1 MSTMTTAATTPKG
14 RPDELVLATRVAR
27 RYFLDNRSKLEIAD
41 EFAISRFKVARLLDV
56 ARDKGIVTIT
66 ITGPGALDAELSEAL
81 RRRFGLDHAIVVSTS
96 PGDDARIR
104 QQLGQVAAELLTE
117 IATPHDVLGL
127 GWARAV
133 LAMAP
138 HLRDL
143 SLTGVVQLTGALTRP
158 DVDASATEL
167 VRDIARRTQAE
178 PSVFYAPMVVSDPA
192 AADALARQQQLIDT
206 FARFA
211 RVTKAVVGIGGWN
224 PPASTLYDA
233 LDPRER
239 DLMQRQGVHADLSGV
254 LLDAAGAAITT
265 PLSKRIIAIN
275 ARQLQHIPMV
285 IGIAYG
291 VSKVPAVRAALT
303 GGYLQ
308 ALVTNTTVAEHLL
321 AR

>member
-1 MSTMTTAATTPKG
+1 MSRPTAVADKAAPA
-14 RPDELVLATRVAR
+14 DELVMATRVAR
-27 RYFLDNRSKLEIAD
+27 RYFLDNLSKIEIAD

-56 ARDKGIVTIT
+56 ARQSGIVTIT
-66 ITGPGALDAELSEAL
+66 ITGPGALDTDLSEAI
-81 RRRFGLDHAIVVSTS
+81 RRRFGLRHAIVISTS
-96 PGDDARIR
+96 PDDDARIR

-117 IATPHDVLGL
+117 IATPKDVLGL

-143 SLTGVVQLTGALTRP
+143 SLAGVVQLTGALSRP
-158 DVDASATEL
+158 DVDVSAIEL
-167 VRDIARRTQAE
+167 VRDIARRTNAE
-178 PSVFYAPMVVSDPA
+178 SSVFYAPMIVSDA
-192 AADALARQQQLIDT
+192 AAGKALARQQQLVDT

-211 RVTKAVVGIGGWN
+211 RVTIAAVGIGGWD

-233 LDPRER
+233 LDAQERE
-239 DLMQRQGVHADLSGV
+239 LMRQQRVHADLSGV
-254 LLDAAGAAITT
+254 LLDATGAPVATS
-265 PLSKRIIAIN
+265 LSKRIIGIN
-275 ARQLQHIPMV
+275 ARQLRQIPMV

-291 VSKVPAVRAALT
+291 VTKVPAIRAALT

-321 AR
+321 SR

>member
-1 MSTMTTAATTPKG
+1 MAADKAP
-14 RPDELVLATRVAR
+14 PADELVLATRIAR
-27 RYFLDNRSKLEIAD
+27 RYFLDNRTKIEIAD

-56 ARDKGIVTIT
+56 ARDRGIVTIT
-66 ITGPGALDAELSEAL
+66 ITGPGALDIELSEAI
-81 RRRFGLDHAIVVSTS
+81 RRRFGLRHAIVVSTS

-104 QQLGQVAAELLTE
+104 RQLGQVAAELLME
-117 IATPHDVLGL
+117 IARPEDVLGL

-138 HLRDL
+138 HVREL

-158 DVDASATEL
+158 DVEVSATEL

-178 PSVFYAPMVVSDPA
+178 PSVFYAPMIVSDAPA
-192 AADALARQQQLIDT
+192 GRALARQPQLIDA

-211 RVTKAVVGIGGWN
+211 RVTIAVVGIGGWN

-233 LDPRER
+233 LGAQERE
-239 DLMQRQGVHADLSGV
+239 LMRQQGVHADLSGV
-254 LLDAAGAAITT
+254 LLDATGAAVASS
-265 PLSKRIIAIN
+265 LSKRIIGIN
-275 ARQLQHIPMV
+275 ARQLRQIPMV

-291 VSKVPAVRAALT
+291 TAKAPAIRAALN

-308 ALVTNTTVAEHLL
+308 ALVTNTPVAEHLL
-321 AR
+321 SQ

>member
-1 MSTMTTAATTPKG
+1 MSKPTMATAEKA

-27 RYFLDNRSKLEIAD
+27 RYFLDNRSKIEIAE

-56 ARDKGIVTIT
+56 ARDSGIVTIT
-66 ITGPGALDAELSEAL
+66 ITGPGALDTELSEAL

-117 IATPHDVLGL
+117 IAAPQDVLGL

-138 HLRDL
+138 HLQDL

-158 DVDASATEL
+158 DVDVSATEL
-167 VRDIARRTQAE
+167 VRDIARRTRAE
-178 PSVFYAPMVVSDPA
+178 PSVFYAPMIVSDPA
-192 AADALARQQQLIDT
+192 AANALARQQQLVDT
-206 FARFA
+206 FARFG

-233 LDPRER
+233 LNPRER
-239 DLMQRQGVHADLSGV
+239 DLLHRQGVQADLSGV
-254 LLDAAGAAITT
+254 LLDAAGAAVAT
-265 PLSKRIIAIN
+265 PLSKRIIAIS
-275 ARQLQHIPMV
+275 ARQLHQIPLV

-291 VSKVPAVRAALT
+291 VAKVPAVRAALN

-308 ALVTNTTVAEHLL
+308 ALVTHTAVAEHLL

>member
-1 MSTMTTAATTPKG
+1 MSTITASATTPKG

-66 ITGPGALDAELSEAL
+66 ITGPGALDAELSDAL

-104 QQLGQVAAELLTE
+104 QQLGQVAAELLSE

-254 LLDAAGAAITT
+254 LLDATGAAITT

>member
-1 MSTMTTAATTPKG
+1 
-14 RPDELVLATRVAR
+14 
-27 RYFLDNRSKLEIAD
+27 
-41 EFAISRFKVARLLDV
+41 
-56 ARDKGIVTIT
+56 
-66 ITGPGALDAELSEAL
+66 
-81 RRRFGLDHAIVVSTS
+81 
-96 PGDDARIR
+96 
-104 QQLGQVAAELLTE
+104 
-117 IATPHDVLGL
+117 VLGL

-133 LAMAP
+133 LALAP
-138 HLRDL
+138 HLHDL

-158 DVDASATEL
+158 DVDAGATEL

-254 LLDAAGAAITT
+254 LLDATGAAITT